1 MVKSRDTFIVLNDGE
16 TFTSVN
22 GCKVVIVKE
31 EYDLDAAD
39 LNIDIQDLI
48 KRGKDVDGLE
58 VIDLS
63 DLLDY
68 FQRLYMFVKMRQGV

>member
-1 MVKSRDTFIVLNDGE
+1 MKSKETFIVLNDGE

-31 EYDLDAAD
+31 EYDLDAVD
-39 LNIDIQDLI
+39 LHTDIKDLI
-48 KRGKDVDGLE
+48 NRGEDVDGLE

-63 DLLDY
+63 ELLDSL
-68 FQRLYMFVKMRQGV
+68 QRLYMFAKMRQGV